1 MNKIDSVLIASYLDF
16 SPKKQM
22 VPPPQQNV
30 IQSALQWIDSIPII
44 TRYLIFS
51 TLALSLGAK
60 LGFVTPIQIALLP
73 PIIVKKYEIWRL
85 ATAHLFSSGQSMIW
99 HLYLL
104 YQNSKN
110 LEENFYSNRKADFL
124 FMILIIMVLLDVC
137 SFGLY

>member
-1 MNKIDSVLIASYLDF
+1 
-16 SPKKQM
+16 M
-22 VPPPQQNV
+22 VPPPQQSV
-30 IQSALQWIDSIPII
+30 IQSALQWIDSIPVI

-60 LGFVTPIQIALLP
+60 LGFVNPIQIALLP